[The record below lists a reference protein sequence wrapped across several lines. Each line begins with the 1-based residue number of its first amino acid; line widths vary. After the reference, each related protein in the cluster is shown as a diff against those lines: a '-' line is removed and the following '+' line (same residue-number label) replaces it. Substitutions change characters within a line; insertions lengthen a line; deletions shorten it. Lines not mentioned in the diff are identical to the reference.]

1 MIRPIDQIP
10 ELFFFFIVLSPE
22 DLSPSHPPPIRPSLP
37 RRLAH
42 PVQLEPGSGGTMDDR
57 GDIVLENHEET
68 AIDSIIIRVNDD
80 NDDGGQV
87 GQKDNRD
94 EVISPDDNDIAT
106 IKLKQFQLNENIDD
120 DNPSSL
126 ELSVVP
132 DNALR
137 LYNKTGE
144 SSYEV
149 LTPQDY
155 VIENIEQ
162 LAGEKLGDVLSGPVT
177 LYAEA
182 LGVPA
187 GQLPPE
193 VTLKWCYREK
203 ASRIYGLSDQLK
215 IQVRWAVYP
224 TTVLISPDQC
234 SAFPT
239 KYQKLEKNTP
249 LDHSLEYYFAACAES
264 PECKVE
270 DLEAMLND
278 PNNPIGFLYI
288 NCHGPDPATSSGTPM
303 LFFELFF
310 DLQEAQNRK
319 IQLRARYDVPAIG
332 LWGNDGKYYIG
343 LTPWFFQHFCPNINV
358 DLVWLEACYS
368 FALGNNSIAAAIYN
382 SGAKGVIGHFDQA
395 QNAHEGD
402 VIFPCFFGI
411 PDANYFLSRGKEVID
426 DRLCCFDNGSAYD
439 PHYEGTTDLGN
450 FVFSAHGESGVETT
464 SGLTWTNPCP
474 PTPTPQP

>member
-10 ELFFFFIVLSPE
+10 EGFFIVLPPE

-137 LYNKTGE
+137 LYIKTGE

-182 LGVPA
+182 LDVLA

-193 VTLKWCYREK
+193 VTIKWVYRPT
-203 ASRIYGLSDQLK
+203 SYYTIDYGASDQLK

-224 TTVLISPDQC
+224 KFALFYPVS
-234 SAFPT
+234 
-239 KYQKLEKNTP
+239 YMLEKAGTDYANQATNDIQVDSYDNGDDNP
-249 LDHSLEYYFAACAES
+249 GDSSRMVDIPFLVN
-264 PECKVE
+264 KITGG
-270 DLEAMLND
+270 DLGLLF
-278 PNNPIGFLYI
+278 IH
-288 NCHGPDPATSSGTPM
+288 CHGHDPSSPYPYYQEPLILFESYTTSQQAMNMHAYYIDQLGIHGVWTQFYENISYVGINP
-303 LFFELFF
+303 LFF
-310 DLQEAQNRK
+310 DDHIYIADRNLVHLGVCCSNYPGNTLPGIAEYIADQGPVQS
-319 IQLRARYDVPAIG
+319 AIG
-332 LWGNDGKYYIG
+332 YNDVVSLGEMNFDANWLCTTLDGKHTIGEVYNQFLQDG
-343 LTPWFFQHFCPNINV
+343 LTDYI
-358 DLVWLEACYS
+358 YS
-368 FALGNNSIAAAIYN
+368 DETAPYSVLGT
-382 SGAKGVIGHFDQA
+382 KPLGV
-395 QNAHEGD
+395 
-402 VIFPCFFGI
+402 
-411 PDANYFLSRGKEVID
+411 KK
-426 DRLCCFDNGSAYD
+426 
-439 PHYEGTTDLGN
+439 
-450 FVFSAHGESGVETT
+450 
-464 SGLTWTNPCP
+464 
-474 PTPTPQP
+474 